1 METKEEKTLIV
12 KAMFENITTK
22 LDNGEGLK
30 IEEKRA
36 LFTRGQIISIAG
48 FRFIMSDIKKNRI
61 MLKPLK

>member
-1 METKEEKTLIV
+1 MEKQMEERLVV
-12 KAMFENITTK
+12 KAMFKNIAEK
-22 LDNGEGLK
+22 FDNNEALS

-61 MLKPLK
+61 VLKPLK